1 MPSNDRLNP
10 GLPTHPPS
18 AMVSEQMSTRIDSF
32 LRLLKLGIY
41 NQLESLTVFEV
52 EGWLA
57 HSGYMVY
64 TLFRR
69 YS

>member
-18 AMVSEQMSTRIDSF
+18 GMISAIISADWKSLVLEQG
-32 LRLLKLGIY
+32 LE
-41 NQLESLTVFEV
+41 ESLTVFDV